1 MKKRIEHGLL
11 SVRVNFDWKY
21 PHKNCLSDFSSYTPE
36 ASPFSE
42 GGILSLLLLK
52 VDCFVAGDDLFPY

>member
-21 PHKNCLSDFSSYTPE
+21 PHKHCLSDFSSYTPE
-36 ASPFSE
+36 AFPFSE
-42 GGILSLLLLK
+42 GGIFSLLLLK
-52 VDCFVAGDDLFPY
+52 VDWFVAGHDLFRY